1 MIIKEEIIIEVNMK
15 KKLYN
20 KNNKRIIL
28 ILLKFDEIKTFGT
41 SNEKITAIKKYLNL
55 FIIYLALEYINH
67 SLLLLLLIP
76 PDESEEILIAIVLL
90 LIPSDEFEG
99 L

>member
-1 MIIKEEIIIEVNMK
+1 MIIKEEIIIEANLK
-15 KKLYN
+15 TKLYN

-28 ILLKFDEIKTFGT
+28 ILLKFDEIKTYGT
-41 SNEKITAIKKYLNL
+41 SNEKITEKKYLNL